1 MVDARIG
8 ADETVARFGDQHMI
22 AADDA
27 PRLPQDDFDGTR
39 IFFQAPGD
47 RQCFRG
53 GLYACQPNESVFR
66 L

>member
-1 MVDARIG
+1 MVDARVG
-8 ADETVARFGDQHMI
+8 ADESVARFGDQHMI

-39 IFFQAPGD
+39 IFIQATGEHEG
-47 RQCFRG
+47 FRG
-53 GLYACQPNESVFR
+53 RLYACQPNESAFR